1 MIMNNNEKEI
11 VIIGAGLTGLTL
23 AYYLKKAGK
32 NFLLLTDQNRVG
44 GVINTISEDGFTYE
58 TGPNT
63 GVLATSEVVELFENL
78 KDKCQLETANP
89 RSNKR
94 YIWKNNKWNPLPMG
108 LISAVTTPLFSFTD
122 KLRIL
127 TEPFRKKGLNP
138 DESIADLVKRR
149 MGKSY
154 LEYAVDP
161 FISGIYAGDP
171 EQLITKFA
179 LPKLYN
185 LEQNYGSFIRGA
197 FKKKK
202 EPKSEFEKKATREV
216 FSALGGLSNLVKALE
231 SEIGIE
237 NIVTDAKD
245 IIVNYENSIYTINY
259 HNSQNENK
267 SIQTKKLIAT
277 VNPNSLNKILTFIDE
292 KEFEPIKSMNYAKV
306 VQVAVGYKKW
316 KGFYLDGF
324 GGLIPSKEKRN
335 ILGVLFISSIL
346 SNRAPENGALISIF
360 LGGIKNTAIYDKSDD
375 EIKNIV
381 LDEIKI
387 TLQTNDTPDLIKIFR
402 YPLAIPQY
410 DNKSKKKI
418 EAINLIESKY
428 KGLYLAGNIRDG
440 IGMADRVKQ
449 AKDLYNIIIN
459 EL

>member
-1 MIMNNNEKEI
+1 MNNYEKEI

-32 NFLLLTDQNRVG
+32 NFILLTDQNRVG
-44 GVINTISEDGFTYE
+44 GVINTISEDGFIYE

-63 GVLATSEVVELFENL
+63 GVLATAEAVELFENL
-78 KDKCQLETANP
+78 KDKCELETANP
-89 RSNKR
+89 KSNKR

-138 DESIADLVKRR
+138 DESIADLVRRR

-216 FSALGGLSNLVKALE
+216 FSASGGLSNLVKALE
-231 SEIGIE
+231 SEIGAV
-237 NIVTDAKD
+237 NIVTEAKD

-259 HNSQNENK
+259 PNSQNENK

-306 VQVAVGYKKW
+306 VQVAVGYQKW
-316 KGFYLDGF
+316 NGFNLDGF

-346 SNRAPENGALISIF
+346 SNRAPEKGALISIF

-418 EAINLIESKY
+418 EAINVIESKY

>member
-1 MIMNNNEKEI
+1 MIMNNEKKEI

-32 NFLLLTDQNRVG
+32 NFILLTDQNRVG
-44 GVINTISEDGFTYE
+44 GVINTVTEYGFTYE

-63 GVLATSEVVELFENL
+63 GVLATAEVVELFENL
-78 KDKCQLETANP
+78 NGKCELETANP
-89 RSNKR
+89 KSNKR

-108 LISAVTTPLFSFTD
+108 LISAITTPLFSFSD

-127 TEPFRKKGLNP
+127 TEPFRKKGINP
-138 DESIADLVKRR
+138 DESIAELVKRR

-216 FSALGGLSNLVKALE
+216 FSASGGLSNLVKALAD
-231 SEIGIE
+231 EIGNGNIITE
-237 NIVTDAKD
+237 AKNIV
-245 IIVNYENSIYTINY
+245 VNKTNSSYSINFNNIKYESITLNA
-259 HNSQNENK
+259 NK
-267 SIQTKKLIAT
+267 VIAT
-277 VNPNSLNKILTFIDE
+277 VNPNSLKTILPFIE
-292 KEFEPIKSMNYAKV
+292 ENEFEPINTMNYAKV

-316 KGFYLDGF
+316 NGFNLDGF

-346 SNRAPENGALISIF
+346 RKRAPENGALISIF
-360 LGGIKNTAIYDKSDD
+360 LGGIKNSEIYEKSDE

-387 TLQTNDTPDLIKIFR
+387 TLQTDDVPDLIKIFR

-410 DNKSKKKI
+410 DNKSKKKL

-449 AKDLYNIIIN
+449 AKDLYNIIIK
-459 EL
+459 EQ